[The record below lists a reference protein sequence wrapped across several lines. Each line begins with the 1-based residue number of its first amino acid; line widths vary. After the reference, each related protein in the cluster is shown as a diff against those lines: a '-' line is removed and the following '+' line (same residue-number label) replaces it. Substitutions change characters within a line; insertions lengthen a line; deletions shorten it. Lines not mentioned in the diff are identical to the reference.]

1 MTPAAPQTD
10 RPLPM
15 PDTIHI
21 ADLELSAEIGV
32 PDAERTHPQ
41 RLTVNLTLEPRY
53 GFEHLNDEIENTV
66 DYFQVARA
74 VQALAR
80 SRPRKLIETLAE
92 EIAAELLKSFA
103 LREVQV
109 ELRKYILPDTAHVAV
124 RIRRPK

>member
-1 MTPAAPQTD
+1 
-10 RPLPM
+10 M

-41 RLTVNLTLEPRY
+41 RLTVNITLEPRY

-66 DYFQVARA
+66 DYFQAARL

-92 EIAAELLKSFA
+92 EIAAELLKSFP

>member
-1 MTPAAPQTD
+1 MTPAAPQTHS
-10 RPLPM
+10 PLPM

-92 EIAAELLKSFA
+92 EIAAELLKSFP

>member
-1 MTPAAPQTD
+1 
-10 RPLPM
+10 M

-32 PDAERTHPQ
+32 PDAERAQPQ
-41 RLTVNLTLEPRY
+41 RLTVHLTLEPRY
-53 GFEHLNDEIENTV
+53 GFEDLNDQIENTV
-66 DYFQVARA
+66 DYFQVTRA

-92 EIAAELLKSFA
+92 EIAAELLGAFA

-124 RIRRPK
+124 RIRRAK

>member
-1 MTPAAPQTD
+1 
-10 RPLPM
+10 M
-15 PDTIHI
+15 PDIIHI

-32 PDAERTHPQ
+32 PDAERAHPQ
-41 RLTVNLTLEPRY
+41 RLTVHLTLEPRY
-53 GFEHLNDEIENTV
+53 GFGDLKDQIENTV
-66 DYFQVARA
+66 DYFQVTRA

-92 EIAAELLKSFA
+92 EIAAELLASFA

-124 RIRRPK
+124 RIRRAR